1 MIFQSWAVVL
11 VERQAL
17 GRSYDG
23 TMERQYKSQALVLLR
38 YTTSTFIIFRAN
50 ARVKT
55 RQRLND
61 RVLDDVAYDIDS
73 EMIVPLF
80 MDEVDI
86 SGVDWV
92 VELQPQEV
100 AK

>member
-1 MIFQSWAVVL
+1 M
-11 VERQAL
+11 
-17 GRSYDG
+17 
-23 TMERQYKSQALVLLR
+23 R

-92 VELQPQEV
+92 VELQTQEV
-100 AK
+100 ANCFSNFSCMFLNPNNFFQFES

>member
-11 VERQAL
+11 VERLAV

-100 AK
+100 AE

>member
-11 VERQAL
+11 VERQEI
-17 GRSYDG
+17 GRLYDS

-92 VELQPQEV
+92 VELQPKEV

>member
-1 MIFQSWAVVL
+1 M
-11 VERQAL
+11 
-17 GRSYDG
+17 
-23 TMERQYKSQALVLLR
+23 R

-86 SGVDWV
+86 SGVGWV
-92 VELQPQEV
+92 FEFQPREL
-100 AK
+100 ADHLIT

>member
-1 MIFQSWAVVL
+1 MIFQSWAVVF

-23 TMERQYKSQALVLLR
+23 TMERQHKSQALVLLR

>member
-1 MIFQSWAVVL
+1 MC
-11 VERQAL
+11 
-17 GRSYDG
+17 
-23 TMERQYKSQALVLLR
+23 

-61 RVLDDVAYDIDS
+61 RGLDDVAYDIDS

-86 SGVDWV
+86 SGVGWV
-92 VELQPQEV
+92 VEFQPGEV
-100 AK
+100 ADQLIT

>member
-11 VERQAL
+11 VERQEI
-17 GRSYDG
+17 GRLYDR

-100 AK
+100 AE

>member
-1 MIFQSWAVVL
+1 M
-11 VERQAL
+11 
-17 GRSYDG
+17 
-23 TMERQYKSQALVLLR
+23 R
-38 YTTSTFIIFRAN
+38 YTTSTFIFFRAN

-86 SGVDWV
+86 SGVGWV
-92 VELQPQEV
+92 VEFQPGEV
-100 AK
+100 ADQLIT

>member
-1 MIFQSWAVVL
+1 MC
-11 VERQAL
+11 
-17 GRSYDG
+17 
-23 TMERQYKSQALVLLR
+23 

-61 RVLDDVAYDIDS
+61 RGLDDVAYDIDS

-86 SGVDWV
+86 SGVGWV
-92 VELQPQEV
+92 VGYGNTGCGVFKRGVQN
-100 AK
+100 

>member
-11 VERQAL
+11 VERLAV

>member
-1 MIFQSWAVVL
+1 M
-11 VERQAL
+11 
-17 GRSYDG
+17 
-23 TMERQYKSQALVLLR
+23 R

-100 AK
+100 KFGLSEKHTQFEKIFLMGWRFT

>member
-17 GRSYDG
+17 GRLYDG

>member
-11 VERQAL
+11 VESQEI
-17 GRSYDG
+17 GRLYDR
-23 TMERQYKSQALVLLR
+23 TIERQYKSQALVLLR

-100 AK
+100 AE